1 MSDWTVLDSI
11 ESDGADIGTVAV
23 KGDRTMLTFGDASGK
38 VCQVEMGPD
47 ARDALRE
54 LLDRAAMPG
63 QPAYRRACCDHCNNG
78 EGDPSGHDYTLNGPH
93 DGPCGECAS
102 EKARREHDEGT
113 G

>member
-23 KGDRTMLTFGDASGK
+23 KGDRTLLAFADGDGM
-38 VCQVEMGPD
+38 VCEVEMGPD

-63 QPAYRRACCDHCNNG
+63 QAVG
-78 EGDPSGHDYTLNGPH
+78 
-93 DGPCGECAS
+93 
-102 EKARREHDEGT
+102 
-113 G
+113 